1 MHTHI
6 VFLDLSDFLPLPLR
20 KLCGHS
26 YSAEAIREY
35 LGPSRTRYK
44 DCPATGCRK
53 QICLNDL
60 EVDKDLARRAKE
72 AARRERAREE
82 DSDDDGEVIE

>member
-35 LGPSRTRYK
+35 LGPNRTRYK